1 MYMILFVL
9 DDPTYLSRILDAWA
23 NNGISGATIIE
34 STGLNRQ
41 LSHIPMRY
49 SYGETPLDERGN
61 LSIFVIVQDENKVR
75 DCLNEIEKIVGDL
88 DEPNT
93 GVFTAWPLTIQKG
106 VPPIKPE

>member
-9 DDPTYLSRILDAWA
+9 DDPDYLSRILDAWA

-34 STGLNRQ
+34 STGLNRR

-106 VPPIKPE
+106 VPPIKTE